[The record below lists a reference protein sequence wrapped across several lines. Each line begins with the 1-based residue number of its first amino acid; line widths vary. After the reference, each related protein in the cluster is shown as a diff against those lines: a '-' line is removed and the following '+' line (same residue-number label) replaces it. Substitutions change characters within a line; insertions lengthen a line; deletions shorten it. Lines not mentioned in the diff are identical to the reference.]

1 MAKKRRGDKLP
12 PFVPL
17 TWEMLNSRAYKDLPA
32 SAAKA
37 LPYFIG
43 KVKTGFNDP
52 QRYSIEFSLSYREGQ
67 NCGFSS
73 ATFAKVIVELVAHGF
88 VDPIDKGGLRSE
100 GGKALNL
107 FSLSCRWKSYGLPE
121 FKPVNWKCFF
131 PRLKS
136 KSTLKSEMNS
146 FKKGNEK
153 ASKGKSFSH
162 SKAVEPISA

>member
-1 MAKKRRGDKLP
+1 MAKKRGDKLP

-37 LPYFIG
+37 LPYFLG

-52 QRYSIEFSLSYREGQ
+52 QRFSIEFSLPYREGQ
-67 NCGFSS
+67 NYGFSS
-73 ATFAKVIVELVAHGF
+73 ATFAKVIVKLVAHGF
-88 VDPIDKGGLRSE
+88 IDPCDKGGLRSG

-107 FSLSCRWKSYGLPE
+107 FSLSYRWKSYGKPE
-121 FKPVNWKCFF
+121 FKPVNWKCFL

-136 KSTLKSEMNS
+136 KSTLKSETNS

-162 SKAVEPISA
+162 SKAVEAISA